1 MDTLLAIGDTE
12 RALLATKA
20 ERVVLGDVCVG
31 CPMCSV
37 VRSNTIGSLSTSC
50 SCMSFLSCRE
60 LTTRP
65 LVGST
70 PLALPLHFPRVALG
84 RPRERGVGS
93 TEKASALSMRLPL
106 LAFGPLAFFRSWRR
120 ARSSASVRIA
130 MASASASS
138 LNCSV
143 SYRSSSAG
151 ETNCSMRCRSTSS
164 SCVRAIPSRALPGPP
179 VYVTSTV
186 YSSRLKRSSVCRRW
200 SIRVRAFDIGQTLGS
215 RAVTVAGSL
224 RMRHNWSYTSAPG
237 VYASHS
243 HCAYFSSVWLWR
255 LSHDCLAIWR

>member
-1 MDTLLAIGDTE
+1 MDALPGIGNTE

-20 ERVVLGDVCVG
+20 ERMMLGDVCVG

-37 VRSNTIGSLSTSC
+37 VRSNTIGSLSTSS

-65 LVGST
+65 LG
-70 PLALPLHFPRVALG
+70 LPLHFPRLALG
-84 RPRERGVGS
+84 RPLGRAVGS
-93 TEKASALSMRLPL
+93 AEKASSLSMRLPL
-106 LAFGPLAFFRSWRR
+106 LAFGPLTFFCSWRR

-130 MASASASS
+130 LVSASASS

-164 SCVRAIPSRALPGPP
+164 SCVRATPSRALPAPP
-179 VYVTSTV
+179 VYVTSTM
-186 YSSRLKRSSVCRRW
+186 YSSRLKRSSVCRRC

-215 RAVTVAGSL
+215 RAMTVAGSL
-224 RMRHNWSYTSAPG
+224 RTRHNWSYTSAPG

-243 HCAYFSSVWLWR
+243 HCAYFSSV
-255 LSHDCLAIWR
+255 CLC